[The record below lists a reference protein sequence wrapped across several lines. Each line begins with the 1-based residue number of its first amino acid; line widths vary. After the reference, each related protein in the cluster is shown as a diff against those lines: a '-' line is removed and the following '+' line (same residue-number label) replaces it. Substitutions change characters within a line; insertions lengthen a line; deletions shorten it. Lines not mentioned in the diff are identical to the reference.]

1 MLQLFVEAF
10 IVGIVLILIAYFVN
24 FIIYKLYNTNLPK
37 ICKKWNKNHI
47 MEISLFF
54 IGVFTHFFFE
64 FTGLNKWY
72 CSKGFAC
79 KR

>member
-1 MLQLFVEAF
+1 MQLFIEAF
-10 IVGIVLILIAYFVN
+10 TVGIVLIIIAYLVT
-24 FIIYKLYNTNLPK
+24 FIISKLYSSNLPK

-54 IGVFTHFFFE
+54 IGFLTHLFFE

-72 CSKGFAC
+72 CRKGFAC

>member
-1 MLQLFVEAF
+1 MLQLLIEAT

-24 FIIYKLYNTNLPK
+24 FIISKLYSTNLPK
-37 ICKKWNKNHI
+37 ICKRWNKNHI

-54 IGVFTHFFFE
+54 IGVFTHLFFE

-72 CSKGFAC
+72 CRKGFAC